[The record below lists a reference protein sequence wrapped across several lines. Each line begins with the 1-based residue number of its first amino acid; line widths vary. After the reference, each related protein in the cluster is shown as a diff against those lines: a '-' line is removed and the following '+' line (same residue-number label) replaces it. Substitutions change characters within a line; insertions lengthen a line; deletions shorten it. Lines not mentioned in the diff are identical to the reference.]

1 MKTSVIESNAKG
13 SRNKAGRSLA
23 SLLAA
28 LLCLF
33 ASNHIFSP
41 SAVAAGTCNLIKIE
55 VIRLENLI
63 RSEQN
68 SFLRFEGMKIQGAIS
83 VQFDRSAKNQY
94 LQKLGKVTYNN
105 QKCFTKSQYD
115 QILRKRFWTA
125 PYTIYFTSRSTARDT
140 ECRDNPTS
148 RKEIDLGIYEPKN
161 SKPGVVCNV
170 PTYLVVEM
178 KNHLYGPSIYTF

>member
-1 MKTSVIESNAKG
+1 LPISQADGNCIS
-13 SRNKAGRSLA
+13 
-23 SLLAA
+23 
-28 LLCLF
+28 
-33 ASNHIFSP
+33 
-41 SAVAAGTCNLIKIE
+41 IKKE
-55 VIRLENLI
+55 VIRLENLV
-63 RSEQN
+63 RSEQK
-68 SFLRFEGMKIQGAIS
+68 SFLRFEGLKIQGAIS
-83 VQFDRSAKNQY
+83 VQFDRSVKNQY

-125 PYTIYFTSRSTARDT
+125 PYTIYFTSKSTARGT

-161 SKPGVVCNV
+161 SKPGVICDV